1 MATAAPE
8 IDLATFDW
16 TDWADDPYPLY
27 RRLRDDAPVY
37 WDERNQT
44 YVLTRYDDVYGI
56 LLQHDRW
63 SSVPLEILTGR
74 QPPTSEIRQQD
85 EPRHS
90 FIRKIVA
97 PLFNPRAMRERE
109 RLIREIVRDLVDR
122 SEAAEIVEVSTA
134 IATPLP
140 ATVALGLIG
149 LPQRRHARFNE
160 LMDER
165 LAFLLNRGKG
175 GESSEDEL
183 AGFARVRAEMWEIV
197 APVIEERRRRPQLD
211 AITRICEK
219 QDEVGK
225 EVLSDDVFLNMLL
238 ELVTGG
244 FETTQHL
251 IESLVHHL
259 ADHPKL
265 WARLRADR
273 GLVPKAIEEML
284 RFRSPTQAL
293 GRRPLGDAELHG
305 VAIAADSWVTVVYG
319 SANRDERT
327 FPDPDTFDLDRD
339 LRRHVAFSAGIHY
352 CPGAPVSR
360 AETALLLEEL
370 LERYRGV
377 ERAGASV
384 PNTNPMPGKVGKI
397 IGWGHVPVRF
407 VR

>member
-1 MATAAPE
+1 VPE

-16 TDWADDPYPLY
+16 TDWADDPFPLY
-27 RRLRDDAPVY
+27 RRLRDDAPVF
-37 WDERNQT
+37 WDDANQT
-44 YVLTRYDDVYGI
+44 YILTRYDDVYDI
-56 LLQHDRW
+56 LLHHDRW
-63 SSVPLEILTGR
+63 SSVPRDILDGR

-109 RLIREIVRDLVDR
+109 RLIREIVRDLVD
-122 SEAAEIVEVSTA
+122 SAEADEVVEVSTM

-140 ATVALGLIG
+140 GRVALGLIG
-149 LPQRRHARFNE
+149 LPQEQHARFGE
-160 LMDER
+160 LMGER

-175 GESSEDEL
+175 GQSSAAEL
-183 AGFARVRAEMWEIV
+183 AEFARIRAEMWEIV
-197 APVIEERRRRPQLD
+197 APIIEERRRRPQLD
-211 AITRICEK
+211 AITRICAK

-251 IESLVHHL
+251 IESLLDQL
-259 ADHPKL
+259 ADDPKL
-265 WARLRADR
+265 WERLRADR
-273 GLVPKAIEEML
+273 TLVPKAIEEML

-293 GRRPLGDAELHG
+293 GRRPLGDVELHG
-305 VAIAADSWVTVVYG
+305 VAIPADSWVTVVYG

-327 FPDPDTFDLDRD
+327 FPDPDTYDINRD

-360 AETALLLEEL
+360 AETRLLLEEL
-370 LERYRGV
+370 LDRYRGI
-377 ERAGASV
+377 ERVGRSL
-384 PNTNPMPGKVGKI
+384 PNANPMPGKVGKI
-397 IGWGHVPVRF
+397 IGWEQVPVRF